1 MFKSSGE
8 GKFKTSDTV
17 VKSSSVEDKQK
28 ADIGIYM
35 QNAIHENVNYS
46 RKGQK
51 DVPAE
56 LLHAIKF
63 IIDVYNVPSADKVRL
78 T

>member
-8 GKFKTSDTV
+8 DKFKTRDAV
-17 VKSSSVEDKQK
+17 VKSSSVTDKQK
-28 ADIGIYM
+28 ADMDIYV
-35 QNAIHENVNYS
+35 QNAIHEHINYA

-51 DVPAE
+51 DVPAG

-63 IIDVYNVPSADKVRL
+63 ILDVYNVPSADKVRL